1 MSEIKDTAATYDA
14 MRSEAAKRDIAAAQD
29 GGSQSSE
36 MPASCLGCGRG
47 HGSVNAR
54 IACLES
60 EIDRQRRVIM
70 AMKAAVERAIARK

>member
-1 MSEIKDTAATYDA
+1 
-14 MRSEAAKRDIAAAQD
+14 
-29 GGSQSSE
+29 

-70 AMKAAVERAIARK
+70 AMKAVAERAIARK